1 GTCRNLSASSVERD
15 QSSWD
20 PLLLQMRNRYL
31 VKPSSLPG
39 VLALYELRLLRGLG
53 SQNAVACGSCP
64 YLCPCAGYDGL
75 RLHHRL
81 AYLPYL
87 ASQAC
92 LPQQP
97 SSSSSSGLRGN
108 VLATC

>member
-1 GTCRNLSASSVERD
+1 TSVERD

-20 PLLLQMRNRYL
+20 PLLPQMRSRYL
-31 VKPSSLPG
+31 VKPSSLPD
-39 VLALYELRLLRGLG
+39 VLALYELRILRGLG
-53 SQNAVACGSCP
+53 SRSAVACGSCP
-64 YLCPCAGYDGL
+64 YLCPCAGYDGI

-81 AYLPYL
+81 ACP

-92 LPQQP
+92 LTQQP

-108 VLATC
+108 VLARC